1 MANDNERNRGG
12 GGKRMETENGN
23 ESHGSS
29 IVYSILRMSQKALM
43 FVLALIGVGYIG
55 GVIAIVFEPWLA
67 EPLAQYSQIFI
78 PLFQLEIGVYGLGS
92 TLENVQKIRGQI
104 DRMNGKQEKND
115 AETDTAEELDGN
127 G

>member
-1 MANDNERNRGG
+1 MANDKQE
-12 GGKRMETENGN
+12 KKKTE
-23 ESHGSS
+23 SVIYS
-29 IVYSILRMSQKALM
+29 IVRMSQKALM

-55 GVIAIVFEPWLA
+55 GAIAIVFDTRLS
-67 EPLAQYSQIFI
+67 EPLAKYSQIFI

-104 DRMNGKQEKND
+104 DQMNEK
-115 AETDTAEELDGN
+115 TAESGAEGKGN

>member
-1 MANDNERNRGG
+1 
-12 GGKRMETENGN
+12 METENGN

-55 GVIAIVFEPWLA
+55 GAIAIVFEPGLA
-67 EPLAQYSQIFI
+67 EPLAKYSQIFI

-104 DRMNGKQEKND
+104 DRMNGKQEKNGE
-115 AETDTAEELDGN
+115 ETDTAEEAGGN

>member
-1 MANDNERNRGG
+1 MGNDNQRNSVSGK
-12 GGKRMETENGN
+12 KRMKNENSGEN
-23 ESHGSS
+23 HGSS

-55 GVIAIVFEPWLA
+55 GAIAIVFEPELA
-67 EPLAQYSQIFI
+67 EPLAKYSQIFI

-104 DRMNGKQEKND
+104 DKMNGKQERNGE
-115 AETDTAEELDGN
+115 ETDTAEESGGN

>member
-1 MANDNERNRGG
+1 
-12 GGKRMETENGN
+12 MEKENKKDP
-23 ESHGSS
+23 S

-55 GVIAIVFEPWLA
+55 GAIAIVFEPGLA
-67 EPLAQYSQIFI
+67 EPLAKYSQIFI

-104 DRMNGKQEKND
+104 DKMNGKQEKNGE
-115 AETDTAEELDGN
+115 ETETAEESCGN

>member
-1 MANDNERNRGG
+1 MTQKA
-12 GGKRMETENGN
+12 GKDKSGQT
-23 ESHGSS
+23 SL
-29 IVYSILRMSQKALM
+29 VYSIVRMSQKALM

-55 GVIAIVFEPWLA
+55 GAIAIVFDTNLA
-67 EPLAQYSQIFI
+67 EPLAKYSQIFI

-104 DRMNGKQEKND
+104 DQMNGK
-115 AETDTAEELDGN
+115 TAENDDETQYN

>member
-1 MANDNERNRGG
+1 MTLKAEKDRQGQA
-12 GGKRMETENGN
+12 
-23 ESHGSS
+23 S
-29 IVYSILRMSQKALM
+29 IVYSIVRMSQKALM

-55 GVIAIVFEPWLA
+55 GAIAIVFDTRLS
-67 EPLAQYSQIFI
+67 EPLAKYSQIFI

-104 DRMNGKQEKND
+104 DQMNEK
-115 AETDTAEELDGN
+115 TAENSEETQDN

>member
-1 MANDNERNRGG
+1 MEKEKEK
-12 GGKRMETENGN
+12 GKGN
-23 ESHGSS
+23 SGTN
-29 IVYSILRMSQKALM
+29 IVYSIVRMSQKALM

-55 GVIAIVFEPWLA
+55 GAIAIVFDTELA
-67 EPLAQYSQIFI
+67 EPLAKYSQIFI

-104 DRMNGKQEKND
+104 DVINKGK
-115 AETDTAEELDGN
+115 EESMEAYDSAGN